1 MFRSPPK
8 ADHVPTVPMTLA
20 DGSRVHIR
28 CSAVRKRN
36 DVDATT
42 EKPMTAPVAVDTTN
56 KKKQDQSAKS
66 CVLGVSMKEL
76 YRRVDGMRRDNIIAA
91 RRRIQNL
98 ARLSNTKIIKD
109 ENGGNIRDDMLWV
122 DKHAPKSFPQLLS
135 DERTNREVLRALRG
149 WDPYVFRKAPP
160 LRPLYQR
167 QREQDQREE
176 QNAKVDNNKSTNTT
190 KKQTD
195 KTQTNRTS
203 SSDKRPEEN
212 ARVILLS
219 GPPGVGE

>member
-1 MFRSPPK
+1 
-8 ADHVPTVPMTLA
+8 MTLA
-20 DGSRVHIR
+20 DGSRVYIR
-28 CSAVRKRN
+28 CSSIRN
-36 DVDATT
+36 ENDTNTT
-42 EKPMTAPVAVDTTN
+42 SMKPMSTSDADNVIN
-56 KKKQDQSAKS
+56 IKKQVESEKS
-66 CVLGVSMKEL
+66 CALGVSMKEL
-76 YRRVDGMRRDNIIAA
+76 FRRVDDMRRK
-91 RRRIQNL
+91 
-98 ARLSNTKIIKD
+98 KIIKARKHILNLPNEAD
-109 ENGGNIRDDMLWV
+109 TNSTNDDSDSNIRDDMLWV

-167 QREQDQREE
+167 QREQDEREE
-176 QNAKVDNNKSTNTT
+176 QNAKGDKSRATNAS
-190 KKQTD
+190 KKQTEK
-195 KTQTNRTS
+195 KTDTEGGRNA